1 MFIKFFYLFFFIK
14 NISCLA
20 ISKNNFNFLHSK
32 WDGKKFDTLIF
43 EGGGVRAVVYS
54 GGIKKLEDDNIL
66 NDISNIAGTS
76 SGAQTAALLCVGY
89 SSKELVCALKN
100 APWNKILNRNIF
112 NIKYLYFLLT
122 KFGLN
127 NSKYLEIY
135 LDDLIYKKTGIK
147 KITFKDLYNKT
158 NIHLKVGVCSLTNQE
173 FKYIDHNSYPDMPV
187 STGLVASSSIPF
199 IFTATKWRNE
209 LFVDGGLVGNL
220 PVTAF
225 PNSNCL
231 AFTLLS
237 DNEFC
242 SKGNPKNIFGFVKTV
257 LNILFR
263 NLQSFYSS
271 KNDCIKNVDYIQINT
286 DEIGVLDVDLNN
298 ETIEK
303 LIDHGYKAVEHF
315 LDSK

>member
-54 GGIKKLEDDNIL
+54 GGIKKLEDDSIL
-66 NDISNIAGTS
+66 NDINNIAGTS

-147 KITFKDLYNKT
+147 KITFGY
-158 NIHLKVGVCSLTNQE
+158 
-173 FKYIDHNSYPDMPV
+173 
-187 STGLVASSSIPF
+187 
-199 IFTATKWRNE
+199 
-209 LFVDGGLVGNL
+209 
-220 PVTAF
+220 
-225 PNSNCL
+225 
-231 AFTLLS
+231 
-237 DNEFC
+237 
-242 SKGNPKNIFGFVKTV
+242 
-257 LNILFR
+257 FR
-263 NLQSFYSS
+263 YFS
-271 KNDCIKNVDYIQINT
+271 
-286 DEIGVLDVDLNN
+286 
-298 ETIEK
+298 
-303 LIDHGYKAVEHF
+303 
-315 LDSK
+315 